1 MSQYEEDFLLPDAT
15 PVRTGLLPQTAEDE
29 ALVAAAP
36 MYGEEF
42 YLEDKDIQKLLAND
56 TYKTWRRVRSKWVLQ
71 QGRLGSCNCAATIGA
86 CHNRRHLDGLAHI
99 PLSVNYLYMH
109 INGGRDQGSTLAAG
123 IEFAKKGMAP
133 IELSRDGEKWKFPL
147 TVYNTRQV
155 PQNWLK
161 IAREESTT
169 FQSFE
174 AYKLPVGNYTMFK
187 RAVASALARDH
198 QIVHAWHVGRN
209 SMSLR
214 NGYIVVGRGSGNHAT
229 LAHSGKWVGGEDL
242 VHPDVQ
248 GSWGPSKDP
257 IYGPT
262 GSGFGDDGFG
272 LMTMRD
278 FYACSGAH
286 AYWVFVGNKM
296 NKDAIK

>member
-15 PVRTGLLPQTAEDE
+15 PVRTGLLPQTAEDD

-56 TYKTWRRVRSKWVLQ
+56 TYKTWRRVRQKWVVN
-71 QGRLGSCNCAATIGA
+71 QGSLGSCCAAAIINA
-86 CHNRRHLDGLAHI
+86 FHNRRHLDGLAHI

-109 INGGRDQGSTLAAG
+109 INGGRDAGAALAAG
-123 IEFAKKGMAP
+123 LERSKEGVAP
-133 IELSRDGEKWKFPL
+133 IELSRDGEKWRVPL
-147 TVYNTRQV
+147 TVYNTRQI
-155 PQNWLK
+155 PQNWLR
-161 IAREESTT
+161 IAREEATT

-198 QIVHAWHVGRN
+198 QIIHAWHVGRN

-214 NGYIVVGRGSGNHAT
+214 NGLVVVGRGPGNHAT
-229 LAHSGKWVGGEDL
+229 LAHSAKWIGGEDL
-242 VHPDVQ
+242 VLVDLEN
-248 GSWGPSKDP
+248 SWGPVADP
-257 IYGPT
+257 MYGPKS
-262 GSGFGDDGFG
+262 SGWGEGGFG

-278 FYACSGAH
+278 FYACSGSH
-286 AYWVFVGNKM
+286 TFWVLVGNKM